1 MFYFCH
7 TGCSLTNK
15 KCVCMSGQGRV
26 PKSTNMGALKT
37 TSRQKRIGMRLGIC
51 NCFPFSRAGQRY
63 LAVPTD
69 KLPPGEGFGGTE
81 GPQNGT
87 RAQKGAVSPQAWQS
101 PPLRPSTNSAG
112 TLLEKILLRGFIL
125 GNFTSLSKFFNV
137 EVLWVSGTY

>member
-15 KCVCMSGQGRV
+15 KCVCMSGWGGV
-26 PKSTNMGALKT
+26 PKSTNMGTLKT
-37 TSRQKRIGMRLGIC
+37 TSRQKRFGMRLGIC
-51 NCFPFSRAGQRY
+51 NCFPSSGAGQRY
-63 LAVPTD
+63 LAVPMG

-101 PPLRPSTNSAG
+101 PPLRLNTSSAG